1 MTTSLTVLAALSAC
15 GGVHALLLIALKSE
29 WHVQIT
35 LRRSLRHPRPARRPD
50 DRKHD
55 KDDRARPGT
64 VHAVIKSAPAASADA
79 RETRH

>member
-15 GGVHALLLIALKSE
+15 GGANALLLIALKSE

-35 LRRSLRHPRPARRPD
+35 LRRSLRRPGSARRPD

-55 KDDRARPGT
+55 KDDRALPGT
-64 VHAVIKSAPAASADA
+64 VRAVIKSAPPAPTDA